1 MRNTRFFNFWP
12 LIIFIIYVVS
22 LTTSPGQAQNRTSG
36 KIHYISYH
44 DPVHYVWNKDIPPR
58 LHIRSGDIIIAETR
72 DASDGM
78 QHRHSTLADIN
89 KRPAGHPLAGPIY
102 IEEAGPGDVLE
113 VKILNMEIG
122 KWAYTL
128 VRPKGGANPDI
139 AKKPEL
145 ILWDLMGE
153 YGQFKPGIVIPLQPF
168 LGVMGVAWNEA
179 GEFTT
184 GPPRE
189 YGGNLDNKYLTA
201 GSTLYL
207 PVQVAGALFSFG
219 DGHGAQGDG
228 EVGGSAIEAPATAT
242 LQIAVRK
249 DKKINGPEYETQEFY
264 GVTGLGTTLDSA
276 FAQCIKHAVDYLV
289 RKHGLTPE
297 EAYMLC
303 SVVVDFKILEAV
315 DKPNYLVGGHIPK
328 RIFGPKR

>member
-1 MRNTRFFNFWP
+1 MSIKKTIWLWII
-12 LIIFIIYVVS
+12 LITGIAVNLHS
-22 LTTSPGQAQNRTSG
+22 QNRTSG
-36 KIHYISYH
+36 KIHYIYYQ
-44 DPVHYVWNKDIPPR
+44 DPVHYVWNKDLPPR
-58 LHIRSGDIIIAETR
+58 LHINSGDVIIAETR
-72 DASDGM
+72 DASDSM

-113 VKILNMEIG
+113 VKILNIEIG
-122 KWAYTL
+122 KWAYTI

-145 ILWDLMGE
+145 ILWDLMGQ

-228 EVGGSAIEAPATAT
+228 EVGGSAIEAPATAI

-249 DKKINGPEYETQEFY
+249 DKKTNGPEYETQEFY

-289 RKHGLTPE
+289 REHGLTPE
-297 EAYMLC
+297 EAYILC
-303 SVVVDFKILEAV
+303 SVSVDFKILEAV

-328 RIFGPKR
+328 RIFGPK